1 MMGSVTPMHRD
12 PLAFV
17 HDEAQGRD
25 LTACAL
31 VGIDGDG
38 AYVLT
43 TAGATPEEL
52 LMMAEL
58 LRERALRY
66 SDE

>member
-1 MMGSVTPMHRD
+1 MGSVTPMHRD

-31 VGIDGDG
+31 VGIDSEG
-38 AYVLT
+38 AYVIT
-43 TAGATPEEL
+43 SAGASPEEL
-52 LMMAEL
+52 LMMSEMVRQHALGMAE
-58 LRERALRY
+58 
-66 SDE
+66 

>member
-1 MMGSVTPMHRD
+1 MGTVTPMHRD

-25 LTACAL
+25 LQAVAL
-31 VGIDGDG
+31 VGIDSDG

-43 TAGATPEEL
+43 TSGATPEEL

>member
-1 MMGSVTPMHRD
+1 MMGTVTPMHRD

-43 TAGATPEEL
+43 SAGMTPEEM
-52 LMMAEL
+52 LMSAEM

-66 SDE
+66 IGE